1 MHRKGYTKRC
11 LGHRGQ
17 EIYNNALKDCE
28 KFLFDIIK
36 LRKQYKFDIKNILY
50 LFGKYPLYLY
60 IGYFLDN
67 FQ

>member
-1 MHRKGYTKRC
+1 MHRKGYTNRC

-36 LRKQYKFDIKNILY
+36 LRKQYKFDIKNIINYDETAVCLSNPANMT
-50 LFGKYPLYLY
+50 LTKK
-60 IGYFLDN
+60 
-67 FQ
+67 